1 MKSAIWEFG
10 NTIVKGDVA
19 LFYFAGHGAQ
29 VNGENYLIPVGAV
42 ITKEEEI
49 ENTNEPKRQ

>member
-1 MKSAIWEFG
+1 MKSAILEFG
-10 NTIVKGDVA
+10 NIIVKGDIA

-29 VNGENYLIPVGAV
+29 VNGENYLMPVDAI

-49 ENTNEPKRQ
+49 GYQ